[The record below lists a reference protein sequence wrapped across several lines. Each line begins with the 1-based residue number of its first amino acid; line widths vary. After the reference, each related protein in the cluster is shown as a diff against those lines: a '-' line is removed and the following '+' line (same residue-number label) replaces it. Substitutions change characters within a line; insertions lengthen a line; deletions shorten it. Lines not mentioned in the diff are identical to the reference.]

1 MLGIQMVRSKNTQPE
16 ALSVYPPVLGR
27 TGGSQLLRL
36 TQRCAFMLTKI
47 HNFLDAI

>member
-1 MLGIQMVRSKNTQPE
+1 MVSKNTQPD

-36 TQRCAFMLTKI
+36 TVYVNQ
-47 HNFLDAI
+47 NP